1 MIRVHIVLLLTDY
14 DRNKRYCQFFISLF
28 VPFQYFIVI
37 PLFTFLYLELYL
49 FYLSI
54 VNNIKTFLQELN
66 Q

>member
-14 DRNKRYCQFFISLF
+14 DRNKPYCQFFISLF